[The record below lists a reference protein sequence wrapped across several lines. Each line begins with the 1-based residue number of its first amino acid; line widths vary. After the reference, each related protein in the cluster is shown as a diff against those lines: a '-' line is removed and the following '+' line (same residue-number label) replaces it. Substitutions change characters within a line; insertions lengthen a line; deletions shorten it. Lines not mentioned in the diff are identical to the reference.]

1 MREPAPYPI
10 AIEGHEEIKQLV
22 EPRFHPHTPFGRY
35 EAIEPHMDGTDRTYS
50 AVSKMR
56 ADGCALAYE
65 TFAVVF
71 LVVIPEGDLLFR
83 CTMDEWTSTERLS
96 VPKLRRCAP
105 QDHISALPQSRPPT
119 RTRQRLT
126 GQK

>member
-1 MREPAPYPI
+1 
-10 AIEGHEEIKQLV
+10 
-22 EPRFHPHTPFGRY
+22 
-35 EAIEPHMDGTDRTYS
+35 MDGTDRTYS
-50 AVSKMR
+50 AVSEMR
-56 ADGCALAYE
+56 ADGCTLAYD

-83 CTMDEWTSTERLS
+83 FTMDGWTSTERLS